1 MIRNK
6 EKNPPP
12 KKSLCIGRIKWV
24 DTAKTLGIFLV
35 FWGHVL
41 YSGSEVASIINRA
54 IYSFHMP
61 MYFILSGYVLKPDSK
76 SFKEYLKNKVKRIL
90 LPALI
95 VYIFTLPFYFYS
107 LDYST
112 ATAYSIIVQVF
123 YVIGTCAYNVP
134 IWFFFCIF
142 QVLMVS
148 KLVDLSNASNKRI
161 IITTLSFLILA
172 FILYASDWKYFNLFG
187 FNKCVL
193 GLFFYSFGIT
203 LKRLNYENHI
213 KQISLIA
220 IPLWILTGVFLN
232 AKCTMYGMVLG
243 NFWLFIFSSISGT
256 FAFFLLSKYFED
268 IDFVYDYA
276 RWTIFIVCSHCVFVT
291 LVQELA
297 HYLSIRGTYVFD
309 IIGLF
314 YVVLIMFTYKYVCQF
329 IEQKFPVLIG
339 K

>member
-1 MIRNK
+1 MIGNK
-6 EKNPPP
+6 EKNPPTP
-12 KKSLCIGRIKWV
+12 VCIGRIKWV
-24 DTAKTLGIFLV
+24 DAAKALGIFLV

-61 MYFILSGYVLKPDSK
+61 MFFILSGYVLKPDSK

-95 VYIFTLPFYFYS
+95 VYIFTLPLYFYS

-112 ATAYSIIVQVF
+112 VTAYSIIVQVF

-134 IWFFFCIF
+134 IWFFFCMF

-148 KLVDLSNASNKRI
+148 KLIDLSNASNKKI
-161 IITTLSFLILA
+161 IIAAISFLILA
-172 FILYASDWKYFNLFG
+172 FVLYALNWKYFNIFG
-187 FNKCVL
+187 FNKLVL
-193 GLFFYSFGIT
+193 GLFFYSFGII
-203 LKRLNYENHI
+203 LKRFDFESHI
-213 KQISLIA
+213 KQIGLSA
-220 IPLWILTGVFLN
+220 IPLWILTGVVLN

-256 FAFFLLSKYFED
+256 FAFFLLSKYFKD
-268 IDFVYDYA
+268 IDFVCDYA

-314 YVVLIMFTYKYVCQF
+314 YVVLIMITYKYVCQF
-329 IEQKFPVLIG
+329 VEQKFPVLIG